1 VARAVDGDANYGRFA
16 QHLEAIQPEEDATP
30 ARFNAQSILGRRT
43 HEGGGPSTGALPSA
57 RNARARS
64 VSQESAA
71 SVGARRDS
79 RRNSRRGDEE
89 EE

>member
-16 QHLEAIQPEEDATP
+16 QHLEAIQPEEEATP

-43 HEGGGPSTGALPSA
+43 HEGEGTSTRASHLA
-57 RNARARS
+57 RNTRARS

-71 SVGARRDS
+71 SVGASRDSRRDS
-79 RRNSRRGDEE
+79 RRRDDKEE
-89 EE
+89 